1 MWDRLGDWFI
11 FRFPNHKSIPTDNES
26 ILVSKNCDDWRK
38 EFRVVKTPDL
48 ILKRGLIVDGT
59 GRPGVEGDVAIRR
72 NWILAIDTPGSLTGA
87 PEELD
92 CKGLVIAPG
101 FIDTHSHSDLRV
113 LIEPE
118 LPMKARQGITLEVF
132 GQDGISVAPIRKAD
146 RPQMERTLAGL
157 LGKLDREWDW
167 ESVDEYLDSVERAK
181 PSVDCSYLIP
191 HGAVRLSAMGMEDR
205 RATAAEIAGMQEL
218 IRQSMREGAL
228 GMSTGLIYPPCCFA
242 DTAELIELCKA
253 VAEFDGVFVAHMRS
267 ESDYLEDAVA
277 EMIEIGKH
285 SGVRV
290 HISHFKVAGR
300 ENWPVIDGVLE
311 MVRIARAEGM
321 RLTADQYPYIA
332 GSTMLGAIL
341 PPWAHAGGVEATLAR
356 LDDED
361 ERGRIRNAML
371 DRSRSEWDNFWKW
384 SGPEGIIV
392 SDIPSGRSSEYVG
405 RNLAD
410 AAALAFKA
418 ENGASEEAAAD
429 FALDL
434 LAQERMGVGM
444 ISFSQ
449 SEDVVQKIMREP
461 YVNVCTDG
469 LLGGKP
475 HPRAYG
481 TYPRILGRYVREL
494 SVLTLEEAVRKM
506 SGLAAET
513 FQLKRYG
520 VIEDGWNANLVIFDP
535 RRVIDQA
542 TFEDSKQY
550 PLGIEHVIVEGQPI
564 IRYGEAYFTGAGTAI
579 RSQHA

>member
-1 MWDRLGDWFI
+1 MI
-11 FRFPNHKSIPTDNES
+11 KS
-26 ILVSKNCDDWRK
+26 
-38 EFRVVKTPDL
+38 PDL
-48 ILKRGLIVDGT
+48 ILKRGTIVDGT
-59 GRPGVEGDVAIRR
+59 GRPGFEGDVAIRR
-72 NWILAIDTPGSLTGA
+72 NWILAVDAPGSLEGA
-87 PEELD
+87 PEEID
-92 CKGLVIAPG
+92 CDGLIIAPG

-113 LIEPE
+113 LTEPG
-118 LPMKARQGITLEVF
+118 LPMKVRQGITLEVF

-146 RPQMERTLAGL
+146 RPQMERSLAGL
-157 LGKLDREWDW
+157 LGRLDREWDW
-167 ESVDEYLDSVERAK
+167 ESVGEYLGAVERAR
-181 PSVDCSYLIP
+181 PSLDCSYLIP
-191 HGAVRLSAMGMEDR
+191 HGAVRLNAMGMEDR
-205 RATAAEIAGMQEL
+205 QATAEEITAMQEL

-341 PPWAHAGGVEATLAR
+341 PPWAHAGGVEATLQR
-356 LDDED
+356 LSSTD
-361 ERGRIRNAML
+361 ERGRMRDAML
-371 DRSRSEWDNFWKW
+371 DRKRSEWDNFWKW

-392 SDIPSGRSSEYVG
+392 SDVPSGRRPEIVG
-405 RNLAD
+405 KNLAE
-410 AAALAFKA
+410 ATALSRQP
-418 ENGASEEAAAD
+418 GSDVSEETAAE
-429 FALDL
+429 FALNL
-434 LAQERMGVGM
+434 LAEERMGVGM

-449 SEDVVQKIMREP
+449 SEEVVQKIMREP

-481 TYPRILGRYVREL
+481 TYPRMLGRYVREL
-494 SVLTLEEAVRKM
+494 NVLTVEEAVRKM

-513 FQLKRYG
+513 FRLARYG
-520 VIEDGWNANLVIFDP
+520 HIEQGAQANLVVFDP
-535 RRVIDQA
+535 RTVIDRA

-550 PLGIEHVIVEGQPI
+550 PEGIEHVIVEGEFV
-564 IRYGEAYFTGAGTAI
+564 IRYGEQLGSSYGVVVRPGE
-579 RSQHA
+579 QV

>member
-1 MWDRLGDWFI
+1 MI
-11 FRFPNHKSIPTDNES
+11 KA
-26 ILVSKNCDDWRK
+26 
-38 EFRVVKTPDL
+38 PDL

-59 GRPGVEGDVAIRR
+59 GRPGVIGDVAVRR
-72 NWILAIDTPGSLTGA
+72 NWILAIDAPGSLEGA

-101 FIDTHSHSDLRV
+101 FIDSHSNSDLRV
-113 LIEPE
+113 LTEPE
-118 LPMKARQGITLEVF
+118 LPMKVRQGITLEVF

-146 RPQMERTLAGL
+146 RPQMERSLAGL

-167 ESVDEYLDSVERAK
+167 ESVGEYLAAVERAR
-181 PSVDCSYLIP
+181 PSLDCSYLIP
-191 HGAVRLSAMGMEDR
+191 HGAVRLNAMGMEDR
-205 RATAAEIAGMQEL
+205 LATAAEIQAMQEL

-277 EMIEIGKH
+277 EMIEIGKR

-300 ENWPVIDGVLE
+300 ENWPVIDGVLD
-311 MVRIARAEGM
+311 MVRIAQAEGM

-341 PPWAHAGGVEATLAR
+341 PPWAHAGGVEATIGRLAS
-356 LDDED
+356 ED
-361 ERGRIRNAML
+361 ERGRMSDAML

-392 SDIPSGRSSEYVG
+392 SDIPSGRNPEYIG
-405 RNLAD
+405 KNLSQ
-410 AAALAFKA
+410 AAALATKSD
-418 ENGASEEAAAD
+418 NGVSEDAAAN

-449 SEDVVQKIMREP
+449 SEEVVQKIMREP

-494 SVLTLEEAVRKM
+494 NVLSLEAAVRKM
-506 SGLAAET
+506 SSLAAET
-513 FQLKRYG
+513 FNLKRYG
-520 VIEDGWNANLVIFDP
+520 RIEEGAQANLVVFDP
-535 RRVIDQA
+535 QRVIDKA

-550 PLGIEHVIVEGQPI
+550 PIGIEHVIVEGETVI
-564 IRYGEAYFTGAGTAI
+564 EYGEQRSTASGVCV
-579 RSQHA
+579 RHDASEAFAP

>member
-1 MWDRLGDWFI
+1 MI
-11 FRFPNHKSIPTDNES
+11 
-26 ILVSKNCDDWRK
+26 
-38 EFRVVKTPDL
+38 KTPDL
-48 ILKRGLIVDGT
+48 ILKRGTIIDGT
-59 GRPGVEGDVAIRR
+59 GRPGIIGDLAIRS
-72 NWILAIDTPGSLTGA
+72 NWILAIDAPGSLHGA
-87 PEELD
+87 PDELD
-92 CKGLVIAPG
+92 CKGMVIAPG

-113 LIEPE
+113 LTEPA
-118 LPMKARQGITLEVF
+118 LPMKVRQGITLEVF
-132 GQDGISVAPIRKAD
+132 GQDGISVAPIRVAD
-146 RPQMERTLAGL
+146 RPQMERSLSGL
-157 LGKLDREWDW
+157 LGRLDRDWDW
-167 ESVDEYLDSVERAK
+167 ESVAEYLASVERAK
-181 PSVDCSYLIP
+181 PAMDCSYLIP
-191 HGAVRLSAMGMEDR
+191 HGAVRLNAMGMDDR
-205 RATAAEIAGMQEL
+205 RATSAEIAAMQQL

-277 EMIEIGKH
+277 EMIEIGRH

-300 ENWPVIDGVLE
+300 ENWPIIDGVLE

-341 PPWAHAGGVEATLAR
+341 PPWAHAGGLEPTLER
-356 LDDED
+356 LASKE
-361 ERGRIRNAML
+361 ERRRMREAML

-384 SGPEGIIV
+384 SGPEGIIL
-392 SDIPSGRSSEYVG
+392 SDIPSGQHPEYVG
-405 RNLAD
+405 KSIAKAATMARDAD
-410 AAALAFKA
+410 
-418 ENGASEEAAAD
+418 NGVSDEVAAD

-434 LAQERMGVGM
+434 LAEERMGIGM

-449 SEDVVQKIMREP
+449 SEDVVKKIMREP

-481 TYPRILGRYVREL
+481 TYPRILGRYVREQNL
-494 SVLTLEEAVRKM
+494 ITLEEAVRKM

-513 FQLKRYG
+513 FRLKGYG
-520 VIEDGWNANLVIFDP
+520 LIEQGARANLVVFDP
-535 RRVIDQA
+535 QLVMDRA
-542 TFEDSKQY
+542 TFEDSKQF
-550 PLGIEHVIVEGQPI
+550 PVGIEHVIVEGRTMI
-564 IRYGEAYFTGAGTAI
+564 EYGEQRGAGAGVAV
-579 RSQHA
+579 RSAS

>member
-1 MWDRLGDWFI
+1 MI
-11 FRFPNHKSIPTDNES
+11 KS
-26 ILVSKNCDDWRK
+26 
-38 EFRVVKTPDL
+38 PDL
-48 ILKRGLIVDGT
+48 ILKRGTIIDGT
-59 GRPGVEGDVAIRR
+59 GRPGFEGDVAIRR
-72 NWILAIDTPGSLTGA
+72 NWILAVDAPGSLQGA

-92 CKGLVIAPG
+92 CEGLVIAPG

-113 LIEPE
+113 LTEPD
-118 LPMKARQGITLEVF
+118 LPMKVRQGITLEVF

-146 RPQMERTLAGL
+146 RPQMERALAGL

-167 ESVDEYLDSVERAK
+167 ESVAEYLAAVDRSK
-181 PSVDCSYLIP
+181 PSLDCSYLIP
-191 HGAVRLSAMGMEDR
+191 HGAVRLNAMGMEDR
-205 RATAAEIAGMQEL
+205 RATAVEITAMQDL
-218 IRQSMREGAL
+218 IRQSMREGAV

-253 VAEFDGVFVAHMRS
+253 VAEFEGVFVAHMRS

-321 RLTADQYPYIA
+321 QLTADQYPYIA

-341 PPWAHAGGVEATLAR
+341 PPWAHAGGVEATMLRLASA
-356 LDDED
+356 D
-361 ERGRIRNAML
+361 ERARMRDAML

-392 SDIPSGRSSEYVG
+392 SDVPSGRRSECVG
-405 RNLAD
+405 KNLAE
-410 AAALAFKA
+410 AAALARQA
-418 ENGASEEAAAD
+418 GNGVSEDAAAD

-449 SEDVVQKIMREP
+449 SEEVVQKIMGEP

-481 TYPRILGRYVREL
+481 TYPRVLGRYVREL
-494 SVLTLEEAVRKM
+494 KLLTLEEAVRKM

-513 FQLKRYG
+513 FRLERYG
-520 VIEDGWNANLVIFDP
+520 RIEQGAQANLVVFDP
-535 RRVIDQA
+535 QTVIDRA
-542 TFEDSKQY
+542 TFENSKQY
-550 PLGIEHVIVEGQPI
+550 PIGIEHVVVEGQPAI
-564 IRYGEAYFTGAGTAI
+564 EYGEHRGSGSGVVV
-579 RSQHA
+579 RSQNQA

>member
-1 MWDRLGDWFI
+1 MI
-11 FRFPNHKSIPTDNES
+11 
-26 ILVSKNCDDWRK
+26 
-38 EFRVVKTPDL
+38 KTPDL
-48 ILKRGLIVDGT
+48 ILKRGTIIDGT
-59 GRPGVEGDVAIRR
+59 GRPGFEGDVAIRR
-72 NWILAIDTPGSLTGA
+72 NWILAIDAPGSLEGA

-113 LIEPE
+113 LTEPE
-118 LPMKARQGITLEVF
+118 LPMKVRQGITLEVF

-146 RPQMERTLAGL
+146 RPQMERSLAGL
-157 LGKLDREWDW
+157 LGRLDRDWDW
-167 ESVDEYLDSVERAK
+167 ESVAEYLASVERAQ
-181 PSVDCSYLIP
+181 PALDCSYLIP
-191 HGAVRLSAMGMEDR
+191 HGAVRLNAMGMEDR
-205 RATAAEIAGMQEL
+205 RATPSEIAAMQEL

-242 DTAELIELCKA
+242 DTAELIQLCKA

-277 EMIEIGKH
+277 EMIEVGKH
-285 SGVRV
+285 SRVRV

-341 PPWAHAGGVEATLAR
+341 PPWAHAGGLEQTLTR
-356 LDDED
+356 LASPE
-361 ERGRIRNAML
+361 ERGRIREAML

-384 SGPEGIIV
+384 SGPEGIIL
-392 SDIPSGRSSEYVG
+392 SDIPSGHHSEYVG
-405 RNLAD
+405 RSLAE
-410 AAALAFKA
+410 AAAIARNA
-418 ENGASEEAAAD
+418 ENGVSDEAAAE

-434 LAQERMGVGM
+434 LAEERMGIGM

-449 SEDVVQKIMREP
+449 SEDVVKKIMCEP

-481 TYPRILGRYVREL
+481 TYPRILGRYVREQNLL
-494 SVLTLEEAVRKM
+494 SLPEAVRKM

-513 FQLKRYG
+513 FQLKGYG
-520 VIEDGWNANLVIFDP
+520 LIEQGAQANLVVFDP
-535 RRVIDQA
+535 QRVIDRA

-550 PLGIEHVIVEGQPI
+550 PVGIEHVIVEGQTMI
-564 IRYGEAYFTGAGTAI
+564 EYGE
-579 RSQHA
+579 QHGPGSGVVVRAQEQA